1 MQPWLIQSQCETFLG
16 GLTYSGAGV
25 WQVTNPRM
33 ALSFKTKEEADAYLS
48 LHEDVCGTKA
58 WKAVEIKRT

>member
-1 MQPWLIQSQCETFLG
+1 
-16 GLTYSGAGV
+16 
-25 WQVTNPRM
+25 M